1 MYYTILILGIS
12 AYIQYRKKQVEMGK
26 KQAIIK
32 PNGKN
37 QQLLMMQRQEY
48 HGSTIKNTK
57 SLDTHRYRGFLISH
71 NKFRERVCS

>member
-32 PNGKN
+32 PNVKTN
-37 QQLLMMQRQEY
+37 
-48 HGSTIKNTK
+48 
-57 SLDTHRYRGFLISH
+57 D
-71 NKFRERVCS
+71 C